1 MWMSNFVNVKDF
13 LHTKRYDIEGKFV
26 NLMSY
31 LLYNESEKRICMG
44 VKTKCLLYQHLKLK
58 RREGDRILKPCSD
71 LFGLLRHIKL
81 CII

>member
-1 MWMSNFVNVKDF
+1 MSKFVNVEGF
-13 LHTKRYDIEGKFV
+13 LHINPNVIEGRFL

-44 VKTKCLLYQHLKLK
+44 VKTKCTLYQHPKLK
-58 RREGDRILKPCSD
+58 RRKEDRILKPCSD
-71 LFGLLRHIKL
+71 FFSLLRRIQL